1 MRILVYRL
9 GSLGDTVVAL
19 PCFRLIRH
27 LHPHARITV
36 LTNTPVSGK
45 AAPLESVLQN
55 TGLID
60 DVVHYPPGLR
70 HPGKLLLLWSTLRA
84 QRFDLLISLTAS
96 RGLLSSI
103 RDYFFFKTCDI
114 SKIIGIP
121 FARYDLIR
129 QPLADGTGFEPEAER
144 LLRRIGTLGSAD
156 LGDKQSYDLGLTAE
170 ENAEAKRL
178 LAEKAISGKFI
189 AASLGTKSPLKD
201 WGTENWS
208 TLLEKLSRAWPGYAL
223 VLLGSADELARS
235 ESLLASWEGSRANLC
250 GQTSPRVSAALL
262 REARL
267 FVGHDSGPMHL
278 AAAVGTRC
286 VTIYSAQSPPGQW
299 FPFGKGHINLY
310 PFAFFDPQR
319 TTDPGHQ
326 RQAISSIR
334 VDDVLAAV
342 RRCLD

>member
-1 MRILVYRL
+1 MRVLVYRL

-19 PCFRLIRH
+19 PCFRLIREV
-27 LHPHARITV
+27 HPHARITV

-60 DVVHYPPGLR
+60 DALHYPLGLR
-70 HPGKLLLLWSTLRA
+70 HPGKLFRLLSTLRA
-84 QRFDLLISLTAS
+84 QRFDLLVSLTAS

-103 RDYFFFKTCDI
+103 RDYLFFKACGI
-114 SKIIGIP
+114 SKITGIP
-121 FARYDLIR
+121 FARYDLVR
-129 QPLADGTGFEPEAER
+129 QPLPSGTGFEPEAER

-156 LGDKQSYDLGLTAE
+156 LNDRRSYDLDLTAE
-170 ENAEAKRL
+170 EDAEAKRL

-201 WGTENWS
+201 WGAENWNS
-208 TLLEKLSRAWPGYAL
+208 LLAKLSRACPGHAL
-223 VLLGSADELARS
+223 VLLGSADEFDRS
-235 ESLLASWEGSRANLC
+235 DALLASWEGPRANLC
-250 GQTSPRVSAALL
+250 GKASPRVSAALL
-262 REARL
+262 RQARL
-267 FVGHDSGPMHL
+267 YIGHDSGPMHL

-299 FPFGKGHINLY
+299 FPFGEGHINLY
-310 PFAFFDPQR
+310 PFPFFDPQR
-319 TTDPGHQ
+319 TSDPDYQ
-326 RQAISSIR
+326 RRAISSIR
-334 VDDVLAAV
+334 VDDVLEAV